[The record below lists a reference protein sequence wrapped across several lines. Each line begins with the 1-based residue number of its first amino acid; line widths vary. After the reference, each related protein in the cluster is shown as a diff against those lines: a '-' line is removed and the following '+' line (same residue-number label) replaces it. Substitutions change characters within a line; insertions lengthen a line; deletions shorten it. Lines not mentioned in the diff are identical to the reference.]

1 MMKEKKIS
9 LVLYIVLVIGTFFVW
24 SSFQTVRG
32 ENIFTDSDQDG
43 LSNEEERLYKTDPQ
57 KRDTDGD
64 SYSDGVEVK
73 SGYDPLKPAPGDK
86 LFVAAEDISRAGE
99 QASANGTGKENLT
112 NSLSH
117 EIASVITE
125 SGASG
130 EDVKLEDVDA
140 RIQELLSGKGSEVVL
155 PPIDVKGLKIKNPI
169 PTDLP
174 EEERKAKEKDQTV
187 KYLTSMA
194 YIFAN
199 NSPQKFSSETELGT
213 SLDTLSTQVMGAFS
227 SGNTEMIHVL
237 AENGRHTLEEAR
249 DVEVPQSMLSFHIKA
264 LQLSQYAI
272 SLEDD
277 VKTNTG
283 DPLRDISSMM
293 KIQSLLA
300 ASVSYI
306 AELQQKM
313 QEYGITD
320 LPVSL

>member
-32 ENIFTDSDQDG
+32 ESIFTDSDQDG

-57 KRDTDGD
+57 KRDSDGD
-64 SYSDGVEVK
+64 SYSDGVEIK

-86 LFVAAEDISRAGE
+86 IFIAAADISRAGE
-99 QASANGTGKENLT
+99 QAVAGDKENLT
-112 NSLSH
+112 KALSQ

-125 SGASG
+125 KGASG
-130 EDVKLEDVDA
+130 EDVSVTDLDV

-155 PPIDVKGLKIKNPI
+155 PPIDVKGLRIKNPI
-169 PTDLP
+169 SKDLSD
-174 EEERKAKEKDQTV
+174 EEKKVKEKEQAV

-227 SGNTEMIHVL
+227 SGNSEMIHVL
-237 AENGRHTLEEAR
+237 AENGRRTIEETR
-249 DVEVPQSMLSFHIKA
+249 DVEVPESMLPLHIKA

-272 SLEDD
+272 SLEDE

-293 KIQSLLA
+293 KVQSLLA
-300 ASVSYI
+300 ASAGYI

>member
-1 MMKEKKIS
+1 MKEKKIS

-32 ENIFTDSDQDG
+32 ESIFTDSDQDG

-57 KRDTDGD
+57 KRDSDGD
-64 SYSDGVEVK
+64 SYSDGVEIK

-86 LFVAAEDISRAGE
+86 IFIAAADISRAGE
-99 QASANGTGKENLT
+99 QAVAGDKENLT
-112 NSLSH
+112 KALSQ

-125 SGASG
+125 KGASG
-130 EDVKLEDVDA
+130 EDVSVTDLDV

-155 PPIDVKGLKIKNPI
+155 PPIDVKGLRIKNPI
-169 PTDLP
+169 SKDLSD
-174 EEERKAKEKDQTV
+174 EEKKVKEKEQAV

-227 SGNTEMIHVL
+227 SGNSEMIHVL
-237 AENGRHTLEEAR
+237 AENGRRTIEETR
-249 DVEVPQSMLSFHIKA
+249 DVEVPESMLPLHIKA

-272 SLEDD
+272 SLEDE

-293 KIQSLLA
+293 KVQSLLA
-300 ASVSYI
+300 ASASYI